1 MNIIGA
7 KIVLTGAG
15 SGIGAALLK
24 ELSSYVCE
32 VVAVDINEN
41 NLKNLITE
49 ISNSKTNTYTKV
61 SPFITDISTEEGVDK
76 LFDFCKQAM
85 GGIDLFIANAG
96 FAYYEK
102 ANAADWGHIEKIYQ
116 LNVFS
121 PIYSFLK
128 MKELNKGTTYQV
140 CITAS
145 AMAFMGLAGYALYGS
160 TKAALER
167 FADAYDYEK
176 DDAGILSLV
185 YPVATRTHFF
195 QASASSPAPVYFPSQ
210 SPEQVAKAM
219 IKGIK
224 NNRKRIFPS
233 SLFRISFL
241 FGTLQRLSNI
251 PYQWY
256 TKKMF
261 DKWVGKRMK

>member
-1 MNIIGA
+1 MDILGA
-7 KIVLTGAG
+7 KIILTGAG
-15 SGIGAALLK
+15 SGIGAALLR
-24 ELSSYVCE
+24 ELSLFDCKII
-32 VVAVDINEN
+32 AVDINESAIKALVSLETSIKQN
-41 NLKNLITE
+41 IHAE
-49 ISNSKTNTYTKV
+49 IIPFVADLSKKE
-61 SPFITDISTEEGVDK
+61 DIDS
-76 LFDFCKQAM
+76 LFDFGCKVM

-102 ANAADWGHIEKIYQ
+102 MTDAQWEHIEKIYQ

-128 MKELNKGTTYQV
+128 MKELNKNRPYQV

-167 FADAYDYEK
+167 FSDAYYYEK
-176 DDAGILSLV
+176 DDKGILSLV
-185 YPVATRTHFF
+185 YPVATKTNFF
-195 QASASSPAPVYFPSQ
+195 HTSASLPAPIYFPSQ
-210 SPEQVAKAM
+210 LPTQVAKAI

-224 NNRKRIFPS
+224 SNQKRIFPS
-233 SLFRISFL
+233 FLFKISFF
-241 FGTLQRLSNI
+241 FGTLQRLANM

-256 TKKMF
+256 A
-261 DKWVGKRMK
+261 KRMFNKWSKKQ